1 MMLSIQCVMVN
12 HIGDVNSYQISKLN
26 PSKMK
31 HHSILMQK
39 LPASFR
45 EHAPMREAYPSK
57 ETDKLLLPR
66 DGQDCVACLLN
77 SLLQYDIID

>member
-12 HIGDVNSYQISKLN
+12 HIRDVNSYQISKLN

-39 LPASFR
+39 LPVVSGST
-45 EHAPMREAYPSK
+45 HQCVK
-57 ETDKLLLPR
+57 HILPKKR
-66 DGQDCVACLLN
+66 ISSYCPEMDRTV
-77 SLLQYDIID
+77 